1 MQLETDQVLDEET
14 VVDESEEEAQEDAE
28 GSETA
33 GADDAS
39 AEATDDAAE
48 GQDEVEI
55 TIGDDKPEPAA
66 TEKAPSWVADLRKR
80 NRELAKALREAQAAQ
95 LQPAA
100 TAQEEPIG
108 PKPAMSDADVDFDA
122 DKFEAKL
129 LAWNERKRKAEDAKR
144 EREQAAQAN
153 AEAWRQTLGKYE
165 SELKAIKAPGVE
177 EAEEAVKDAFSVVQH
192 GIIIQGAE
200 NRAQIVYALGRNP
213 KRLQELAA
221 IKDPVKFAIEIGK
234 VSALMKVTTR
244 KPTTAPETGVR
255 GGSPGVT
262 STATRQDALL
272 KKAQTTGDY
281 TEYFKAQRAAR
292 AAKKS

>member
-1 MQLETDQVLDEET
+1 MGQRNEQAGEVL
-14 VVDESEEEAQEDAE
+14 EEEEVIVEEAGEEAEEVADHDAE
-28 GSETA
+28 QAEPKTEE
-33 GADDAS
+33 
-39 AEATDDAAE
+39 AEAE
-48 GQDEVEI
+48 EVEI
-55 TIGDDKPEPAA
+55 TIGGEEPEPSE

-80 NRELAKALREAQAAQ
+80 NRELAKELREARAAQ
-95 LQPAA
+95 AQPAA
-100 TAQEEPIG
+100 VAQAEPIG
-108 PKPAMSDADVDFDA
+108 PQPAMGDADVDYDA
-122 DKFEAKL
+122 DKFAAKL
-129 LAWNERKRKAEDAKR
+129 LAWNERKRKVDDAKR
-144 EREQAAQAN
+144 EQEQTAQAN
-153 AEAWRQTLGKYE
+153 ADAWRQTLGKYE
-165 SELKAIKAPGVE
+165 TELKAIKAPGVE
-177 EAEEAVKDAFSVVQH
+177 DAEEAVKDAFSVIQH

-262 STATRQDALL
+262 STATKQDALL
-272 KKAQTTGDY
+272 KRAQATGDY

-292 AAKKS
+292 AAKKA

>member
-1 MQLETDQVLDEET
+1 MTQEIEDVLDKEQE
-14 VVDESEEEAQEDAE
+14 VDTQQEQVTEDAE
-28 GSETA
+28 GA
-33 GADDAS
+33 N
-39 AEATDDAAE
+39 AEVEQDQE
-48 GQDEVEI
+48 QDEDPAEVDI
-55 TIGDDKPEPAA
+55 TIGDEQPEPEA

-153 AEAWRQTLGKYE
+153 AEAWRQTLSKYE
-165 SELKAIKAPGVE
+165 SELKAIKAPGVQ
-177 EAEEAVKDAFSVVQH
+177 EAEEAVKDALSVVQH
-192 GIIIQGAE
+192 GIIIQGSDE
-200 NRAQIVYALGRNP
+200 DRAKLVYALGRNP

-221 IKDPVKFAIEIGK
+221 IKDPVKFTYALGK
-234 VSALMKVTTR
+234 VAALMKTATR
-244 KPTTAPETGVR
+244 KPATAPETGVR

-272 KKAQTTGDY
+272 KKAQATGDY

>member
-1 MQLETDQVLDEET
+1 MQQKIEDVIDAEE
-14 VVDESEEEAQEDAE
+14 VVDTQEDQNTEGEEDSADTANDGEQDTAPAE
-28 GSETA
+28 EPA
-33 GADDAS
+33 
-39 AEATDDAAE
+39 
-48 GQDEVEI
+48 EVEI
-55 TIGDDKPEPAA
+55 TIGDEQPEPEA

-95 LQPAA
+95 QQSSTP
-100 TAQEEPIG
+100 AQEEPIG

-153 AEAWRQTLGKYE
+153 AEAWRQTLSKYE
-165 SELKAIKAPGVE
+165 AELKAIKAPGVE
-177 EAEEAVKDAFSVVQH
+177 EAEEAVKDALSVVQH
-192 GIIIQGAE
+192 GIIVQGAK
-200 NRAQIVYALGRNP
+200 NRAEIVYALGRNP

-221 IKDPVKFAIEIGK
+221 IKDPVTFAIEIGK

-272 KKAQTTGDY
+272 KKAQATGDY
-281 TEYFKAQRAAR
+281 TEYFKVQRAAR

>member
-1 MQLETDQVLDEET
+1 MPPEIEDVIDKEQE
-14 VVDESEEEAQEDAE
+14 VDTQEDQNTE
-28 GSETA
+28 GEEDSADTA
-33 GADDAS
+33 NDG
-39 AEATDDAAE
+39 EQDAAPAE
-48 GQDEVEI
+48 EPTEVEI
-55 TIGDDKPEPAA
+55 TIGDEQPEPEA

-95 LQPAA
+95 QQPAA
-100 TAQEEPIG
+100 AAQEDPIG

-129 LAWNERKRKAEDAKR
+129 LAWNERKRKSEDAKR

-177 EAEEAVKDAFSVVQH
+177 DAEEAVKDAFSVVQH

-221 IKDPVKFAIEIGK
+221 IKDPVRFAIEIGK

-244 KPTTAPETGVR
+244 KPATAPETGVR